1 MKFSLN
7 SLNNFIDLKDFFNKP
22 DELSGR
28 LSSAGFEV
36 ESREVKKTTHLI
48 VVQIKEKK
56 AHPSADRLS
65 LCQVQAR
72 PDHLLPIVCGATN
85 FKEGDKAVL
94 ALPGAVL
101 PGGLKIKARKIRGE
115 TSEGMLLSL
124 GELGFG
130 SSDKENNPSSPE
142 DSGILILPQDVEVG
156 LDFADYVGLNDVI
169 FEVDIT
175 PNRPDCLSHFGMA
188 RELSCLLDRK
198 LKMDCSQ
205 GAVKGEGP
213 SFQELLGVEVKQPK
227 LCTRYTGRAV
237 YGVKV
242 KPSPLWLRVCLEH
255 LGFKSINNIVDIT
268 NYFLI
273 QWGQPLHAFDLD
285 LLKGKILIDYSQKGE
300 NFKTL
305 DDQEIHLSGKEL
317 CIRDKKQ
324 NLALAG
330 VIGGVNSGIRP
341 ETKNVF
347 LESACFEA
355 AQVRSTSK
363 RFNIETDSSY
373 RFSRGVPGAS
383 TLDLSRKAVAFIR
396 ELAGGTISK
405 DEYDFRTKPEEQK
418 AIEIQEKDLER
429 RLGMKPSFGK
439 FQNWMEK
446 LQCKVQVEAD
456 PKRAKVTPPFFR
468 FDLHI
473 KEDLIE
479 EYARLGGYDK
489 IPEEVTYLN
498 GFPMKDQK
506 EYTLSNKVV
515 EALVHEGFYQAI
527 NHSFISHSFSDS
539 FLGIKTDTKEKE
551 KKETFTSYP
560 FLGLSM
566 AGKEAVFIRNPLSSE
581 YNMMR
586 VSLIPSL
593 FKNAEQSIRHGCL
606 QARLFEWGSVF
617 MKEAGGTVSERKER
631 QSAYEEYNRLGLI
644 AWGQE
649 ENLWEKNK
657 DRLCIYD
664 LKTALNSLLRHFN
677 IHDYEWSKGKEAPP
691 FIHPY
696 QYMILKCNDK
706 EMAYI
711 GSLNPVYAEKH
722 KVRVNMAFAEVN
734 TECFFN
740 SVKRD
745 FQSLSPY
752 PLVERDLSFI
762 VPKDFPAGDII
773 KGIKKMAGSICRSV
787 KIFDLYK
794 NEKNIKSDVR
804 SISFRLVLQ
813 SDKETLTEENLQ
825 KLQIRLT
832 KELVSQYPIQ
842 LR

>member
-7 SLNNFIDLKDFFNKP
+7 SLNNFIDLKDFFNKS
-22 DELSGR
+22 DKLADR

-36 ESREVKKTTHLI
+36 ESWEVKKTSHL
-48 VVQIKEKK
+48 VVAQIKEKK

-65 LCQVQAR
+65 LCQVQAQ
-72 PDHLLPIVCGATN
+72 PDRLFPIVCGATN

-101 PGGLKIKARKIRGE
+101 PGEFKVKTRKIRGE

-130 SSDKENNPSSPE
+130 SSNKENDLSQQE

-156 LDFADYVGLNDVI
+156 LNFADYVGLNDVI

-175 PNRPDCLSHFGMA
+175 PDRPDCLSHFGMA

-198 LKMDCSQ
+198 LKMNCFQ
-205 GAVKGEGP
+205 GAIKGEGP

-227 LCTRYTGRAV
+227 LCTRYTGRVV

-242 KPSPLWLRVCLEH
+242 KPSPLWLRISLEY
-255 LGFKSINNIVDIT
+255 LGFKSINNIVDVT

-285 LLKGKILIDYSQKGE
+285 LLEEKILIDYSQKGE
-300 NFKTL
+300 SFKTL
-305 DDQEIHLSGKEL
+305 DDQEIHLTGKEL

-330 VIGGVNSGIRP
+330 VIGGINSGIRS

-347 LESACFEA
+347 LESACFESS
-355 AQVRSTSK
+355 QVRRTSK

-373 RFSRGVPGAS
+373 RFSRGVPGES
-383 TLDLSRKAVAFIR
+383 TLDLLRKAISLIQ
-396 ELAGGTISK
+396 ELAGGAISK
-405 DEYDFRTKPEEQK
+405 DEYDFWTKIEKQK
-418 AIEIQEKDLER
+418 TIKIQEKDLER
-429 RLGMKPSFGK
+429 RLGVKPSFVE

-446 LQCKVQVEAD
+446 LQCKVQLEAGQ
-456 PKRAKVTPPFFR
+456 KRAKVIPPFFR

-479 EYARLGGYDK
+479 EYARLEGYDK
-489 IPEEVTYLN
+489 IPEEITYLN
-498 GFPMKDQK
+498 GFPMTDQK
-506 EYTLSNKVV
+506 EYTFSNKIV

-527 NHSFISHSFSDS
+527 NHSFISHNFSDS
-539 FLGIKTDTKEKE
+539 FLGIKTDTNEKE
-551 KKETFTSYP
+551 KSETFASYP
-560 FLGLSM
+560 FLGLST
-566 AGKEAVFIRNPLSSE
+566 AGKKAVFIRNPLSSE

-617 MKEAGGTVSERKER
+617 MKKVGSTVSEGKER
-631 QSAYEEYNRLGLI
+631 QSTYEEYDRLGLI

-649 ENLWEKNK
+649 ENLWEKSK

-677 IHDYEWSKGKEAPP
+677 IHDYEWSKGEKAPP
-691 FIHPY
+691 FVHPY
-696 QYMILKCNDK
+696 QYIILKCKDK
-706 EMAYI
+706 EVAYM
-711 GSLNPVYAEKH
+711 GSLNPIYAEKH
-722 KVRVNMAFAEVN
+722 KVRVNMAFAEIN

-740 SVKRD
+740 SVKRG
-745 FQSLSPY
+745 FRSLSPY
-752 PLVERDLSFI
+752 PIVERDLSFI

-773 KGIKKMAGSICRSV
+773 KGIKKIAGSICRSV

-832 KELVSQYPIQ
+832 EELVSQYPIQ